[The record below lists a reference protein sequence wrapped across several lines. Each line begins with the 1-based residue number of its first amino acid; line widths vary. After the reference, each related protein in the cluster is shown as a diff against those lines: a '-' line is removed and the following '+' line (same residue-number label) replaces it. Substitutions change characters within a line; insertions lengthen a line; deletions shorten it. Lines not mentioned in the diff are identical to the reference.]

1 MALIPLKQTV
11 TIKRPGAPDKW
22 GNPTA
27 PIEFTLP
34 CRIVEGV
41 KLTRRT
47 SSSGAG
53 GTVAVNAEEV
63 VSTAQIFFDKLADIK
78 LTDEIYYT
86 DENGN
91 TRLYRPIS
99 IEVRRGPNGKP
110 WFTIVNV

>member
-11 TIKRPGAPDKW
+11 TVKRPGTVDKW

-27 PIEFTLP
+27 PTEFTLP

-47 SSSGAG
+47 SSSGTG
-53 GTVAVNAEEV
+53 GAVMVSAEEV
-63 VSTAQIFFDKLADIK
+63 VSTAQIYFDKLADIQ

-86 DENGN
+86 DDNGK
-91 TRLYRPIS
+91 TRLYKPLS
-99 IEVRRGPNGKP
+99 IEVKRGLNGKALL
-110 WFTIVNV
+110 TVVNV

>member
-11 TIKRPGAPDKW
+11 RIKRPVTVDKW

-27 PIEFTLP
+27 PTEFTLP

-47 SSSGAG
+47 FSSGTG
-53 GTVAVNAEEV
+53 GAVMVSAEEV
-63 VSTAQIFFDKLADIK
+63 VSTAQIYFDKLADIQ

-86 DENGN
+86 DDNGK
-91 TRLYRPIS
+91 TRLYKPIS
-99 IEVRRGPNGKP
+99 IEVKRGLNGKALL
-110 WFTIVNV
+110 TVVNV

>member
-11 TIKRPGAPDKW
+11 TVKRPGAPDKW

-41 KLTRRT
+41 KLTRRMSAVGT
-47 SSSGAG
+47 G

-63 VSTAQIFFDKLADIK
+63 VSTAQIFFDKLADIQ

-86 DENGN
+86 DENGK
-91 TRLYRPIS
+91 TRLYKPLS
-99 IEVRRGPNGKP
+99 IEVKRGLNGKAL
-110 WFTIVNV
+110 FTVVNV

>member
-11 TIKRPGAPDKW
+11 RIKRPGTVDKW

-27 PIEFTLP
+27 PTQFTLP

-41 KLTRRT
+41 KLTRRM
-47 SSSGAG
+47 SSVGTG

-63 VSTAQIFFDKLADIK
+63 VSTAQIFFDKLADIQ

-86 DENGN
+86 DDNGK
-91 TRLYRPIS
+91 TRLYKPLS
-99 IEVRRGPNGKP
+99 IEVKRGLNGKALL
-110 WFTIVNV
+110 TVVNV

>member
-11 TIKRPGAPDKW
+11 TVKRPGTVDKW

-47 SSSGAG
+47 SSSGTG
-53 GTVAVNAEEV
+53 GAVMVSAEEV
-63 VSTAQIFFDKLADIK
+63 VSTAQIFFDKLADIQ
-78 LTDEIYYT
+78 LIDEIYYT
-86 DENGN
+86 DDNGK
-91 TRLYRPIS
+91 TRLYKPIS
-99 IEVRRGPNGKP
+99 IEVKRGLNGKALL
-110 WFTIVNV
+110 TVVNV

>member
-11 TIKRPGAPDKW
+11 RVVRPGVPDKW

-34 CRIVEGV
+34 CRIVEGT

-47 SSSGAG
+47 SATNGSI
-53 GTVAVNAEEV
+53 AVNAEEV
-63 VSTAQIFFDKLADIK
+63 VSTAQIYFDKLADIR

-91 TRLYRPIS
+91 TRLYKPIN
-99 IEVRRGPNGKP
+99 IEVKRGLNGKALL
-110 WFTIVNV
+110 TVVNV

>member
-11 TIKRPGAPDKW
+11 RVVRPGVPDKW

-27 PIEFTLP
+27 PTEFTLT

-47 SSSGAG
+47 STTNGAI
-53 GTVAVNAEEV
+53 VVDAEEV
-63 VSTAQIFFDKLADIK
+63 VSSAQIYFDKLADIQ

-91 TRLYRPIS
+91 TRLYKPLN
-99 IEVRRGPNGKP
+99 IEVKRGLNGKALL
-110 WFTIVNV
+110 TVVNV

>member
-11 TIKRPGAPDKW
+11 RVVRPGVPDKW

-34 CRIVEGV
+34 CRIVEGT
-41 KLTRRT
+41 KLTRRI
-47 SSSGAG
+47 SSVGTG
-53 GTVAVNAEEV
+53 GTMSVNAEEV
-63 VSTAQIFFDKLADIK
+63 VSTAQIYLDKLADIR

-91 TRLYRPIS
+91 TRLYKPLS
-99 IEVRRGPNGKP
+99 IEVKRGLNGKALL
-110 WFTIVNV
+110 TVVNV